1 MKKSILVFVTTLLVF
16 SIYAQ
21 KPVVTFYSEDGY
33 KFWVIIDGKR
43 VNPEPQSDVENITM
57 DNDLVNVTIIFENS
71 DFPDIEKSIRGVD
84 ANGNPVLTT
93 WRIINTNRGKLDMR
107 ASSFQQLDETT
118 ITTHTTTTT
127 IERSSVPPVPYQQ
140 PNAVPGYNGPI
151 GCGFPMSDQNFSDVK
166 YSISLKDFED
176 ARLSIAKQV
185 LKSNCLI
192 VSQVK
197 EIMMLF
203 DFEET
208 KIEFAKDAY
217 FHTYDIGNY
226 YQLNDA
232 FEFEL
237 SVEELNEY
245 INSLEQ

>member
-43 VNPEPQSDVENITM
+43 INPEPQSNVENITM

-84 ANGNPVLTT
+84 TNGNPVLTT

-107 ASSFQQLDETT
+107 ASSFRQLDETT
-118 ITTHTTTTT
+118 TTSTT
-127 IERSSVPPVPYQQ
+127 IKRSTGPPVPYQQ
-140 PNAVPGYNGPI
+140 PNAVPGYNGSI
-151 GCGFPMSDQNFSDVK
+151 GCGFPMSDQNFSSLK
-166 YSISLKDFED
+166 NSISSKDFED
-176 ARLSIAKQV
+176 ARLSVAKQGI
-185 LKSNCLI
+185 KSNCLV

-197 EIMMLF
+197 EIIMLF
-203 DFEET
+203 DLEET
-208 KIEFAKDAY
+208 KLEFAKDAY